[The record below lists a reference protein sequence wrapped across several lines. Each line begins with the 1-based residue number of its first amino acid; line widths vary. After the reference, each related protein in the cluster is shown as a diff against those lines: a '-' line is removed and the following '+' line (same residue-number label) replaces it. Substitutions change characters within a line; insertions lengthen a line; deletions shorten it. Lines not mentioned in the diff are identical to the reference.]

1 MSIDF
6 NNILKFFFTIIIILL
21 SFYFF
26 VNGYNSLKNINNLN
40 TNKNNINHDSSYD
53 EYKNKEALQD
63 NNKSNLEQII
73 TKKDS
78 FEEEFL
84 IIVKKNDTFSKIIN
98 EYVSNNKFKNQII
111 TLINKKYNLKN
122 LRINQKIYFYL
133 DDKILKKII
142 IPINIST
149 DLIVKISSN
158 EIIVEK
164 NNIDLEK
171 EINSKKFIIKSSIY
185 EDGQNSNI
193 PNKILSEAVRILSFD
208 VDFQR
213 DIKENNTFEISYE
226 TLFNANRNTLSY
238 GNVKYLNLGFSKKNL
253 EYFFFKTQDG
263 YLNYFNREGKN
274 AQKALMQTPIDG
286 ARLSSSFGMRKHP
299 ILGYNKLH
307 KGLDFAAPSGTP
319 IYAAGNGVIEY
330 IGRKGTYGKY
340 IRIRHN
346 GSYKTAYAHMKN
358 FKKGLSK
365 GSRVNQGEII
375 GYVGSTGRSTG
386 PHLHYEV
393 IYQGKQINP
402 KKMNLPSGKI
412 LEGEE
417 LENFKNEMN
426 EIYSDYLFTLYE

>member
-1 MSIDF
+1 MSINFDIF
-6 NNILKFFFTIIIILL
+6 FKFFLTIIIIIL

-26 VNGYNSLKNINNLN
+26 ATGYNSLKDINNLK
-40 TNKNNINHDSSYD
+40 TNKKNINFENLS
-53 EYKNKEALQD
+53 ENK
-63 NNKSNLEQII
+63 KSLKDINVSVSEQNILI
-73 TKKDS
+73 KDS
-78 FEEEFL
+78 FDEEFL
-84 IIVKKNDTFSKIIN
+84 VIVKKNDTFGKIIS
-98 EYVSNNKFKNQII
+98 EYEPNNKLKNQII
-111 TLINKKYNLKN
+111 ALINKQYNLKN
-122 LRINQKIYFYL
+122 LRINQKIYFYK
-133 DDKILKKII
+133 DEKILKKII

-149 DLIVKISSN
+149 DLVVKISTD
-158 EIIVEK
+158 EILVEK
-164 NNIDLEK
+164 NKIDLEK
-171 EINSKKFIIKSSIY
+171 EINSKKFIVKSSIY
-185 EDGQNSNI
+185 EDGQNSDI
-193 PNKILSEAVRILSFD
+193 PNNILSEAVRILSFD

-213 DIKENNTFEISYE
+213 DIKKNNTFEISYE
-226 TLFNANRNTLSY
+226 TFFNVNRNTLSY
-238 GNVKYLNLGFSKKNL
+238 GNVMYLNLGFGKKNL

-263 YLNYFNREGKN
+263 YLNYFNKEGKN

-412 LEGEE
+412 LEGKE
-417 LENFKNEMN
+417 LENFKKEMKK
-426 EIYSDYLFTLYE
+426 IYSDYLFSLYE